1 MSWLPGA
8 PADRDDVL
16 ALRPELAEAHAALH
30 AAVWASGVPVETL
43 ELCRLRMAQLLDA
56 RRALAERTPAAAS
69 LDEARVAALGRW
81 TSADCFTD
89 DERAC
94 LGFAELFVLDH
105 HSITDEQAAAVVAAL
120 GEPGFVAFTT
130 ALSVWENQHRFDIA
144 LGVL

>member
-1 MSWLPGA
+1 MSWLSGA
-8 PADRDDVL
+8 SAERRDVL
-16 ALRPELAEAHAALH
+16 ALRPELADAHEALH
-30 AAVWASGVPVETL
+30 AAVWASGVPAETL

-56 RRALAERTPAAAS
+56 RRAMAERSPQAAG
-69 LDEARVAALGRW
+69 LDDARVAALGRW
-81 TSADCFTD
+81 PSATCFTD
-89 DERAC
+89 AERAC

-144 LGVL
+144 LGVT